1 MQEPKIYADFQ
12 NADAKGR
19 VRLNCDGTLQDLAR
33 QKIQLREGLALAL
46 YSDDTD
52 ADGKPDELLVVG
64 VVEFSVEEQMW
75 VASVNWPAIHHAS
88 DEKRIAAPT
97 VRGATRHVG

>member
-33 QKIQLREGLALAL
+33 QGIQLRNGLGLEL
-46 YSDDTD
+46 YCDDTD
-52 ADGKPDELLVVG
+52 GNGKYNELRAVAI
-64 VVEFSVEEQMW
+64 VEYSSEEQMW
-75 VASVNWPAIHHAS
+75 VASINWSAIHHAS
-88 DEKRIAAPT
+88 DERNDAASTPQGSS
-97 VRGATRHVG
+97 RNVG